1 MIRPI
6 RPEDAEPIRAS
17 FSLLQPEE
25 VRQRFSSGI
34 QRDALAEM
42 TPEAAERMTRINPK
56 NEFALVAA
64 EPLPPGEALIGAV
77 ARISVDDNGRD
88 AGFAILVSHYVANM
102 GLGRYLMTRLVKWAR
117 GKKLDCVYGDVFEHN
132 QAMLSLAESLG
143 FERSGEDAA
152 GLIRVRLD
160 LKPKAA

>member
-1 MIRPI
+1 MSQC
-6 RPEDAEPIRAS
+6 EDCVRCSPSYSFASLTIEELTTNDREFSICEDCTARLNPTTEATRYCPVDGEPMR
-17 FSLLQPEE
+17 
-25 VRQRFSSGI
+25 
-34 QRDALAEM
+34 
-42 TPEAAERMTRINPK
+42 K
-56 NEFALVAA
+56 
-64 EPLPPGEALIGAV
+64 
-77 ARISVDDNGRD
+77 
-88 AGFAILVSHYVANM
+88 
-102 GLGRYLMTRLVKWAR
+102 LVKWAR